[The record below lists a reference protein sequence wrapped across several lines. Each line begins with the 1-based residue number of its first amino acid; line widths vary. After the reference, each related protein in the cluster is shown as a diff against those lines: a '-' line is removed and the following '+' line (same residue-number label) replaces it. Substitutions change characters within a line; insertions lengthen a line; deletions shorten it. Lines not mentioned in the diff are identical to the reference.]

1 MTKCRTA
8 TREAFADF
16 PYTLYA
22 MVHARSPEEMES
34 QIAKLSSE
42 AGDYG
47 YVVLKSEKEL
57 KKTSMKY
64 FCEV

>member
-1 MTKCRTA
+1 
-8 TREAFADF
+8 
-16 PYTLYA
+16 